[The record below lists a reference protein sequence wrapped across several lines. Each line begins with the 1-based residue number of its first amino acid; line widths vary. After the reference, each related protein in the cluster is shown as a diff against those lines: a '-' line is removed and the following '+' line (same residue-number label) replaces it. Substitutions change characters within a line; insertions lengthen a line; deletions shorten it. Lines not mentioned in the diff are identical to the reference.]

1 MNNSQ
6 TNGKR
11 MNSEQILA
19 RLIAFDTTST
29 TSNLQLIDFVRN
41 LLDEQAIASQL
52 VHNDDRSCAN
62 LYATIGPDN
71 IGGVMLS
78 GHTDVVPTTGQDWN
92 SDPYQMLGDD
102 QLLIGRGAC
111 DMKGFIACVL
121 AALPQI
127 SAGSLQTPI
136 HLAFSYDEEI
146 GCVGAKRLVET
157 MAGFEVKPRIGLIGE
172 PTDMAMVLGHK
183 GKVSYR
189 VTVTGLSCHSAYISN
204 GVNAVEYAAEL
215 IAFIRAMNA
224 RVQQQQLDQSYS
236 VPHSTFHVGN
246 IKGGTALNIV
256 PKQCQFEFEIRNLP
270 QQDIETL
277 VHDIKHY
284 ANDVL
289 LADMR
294 ERFPETA
301 IEFDELSY
309 YPGLHTDPASTVIA
323 YTRAINPIDRI
334 GDNVSFG
341 TEAGLFD
348 DIGINCLVCG
358 PGSIDQAHKPDEF
371 VKREQMAYCDQMI
384 ENLVHRCRQT
394 AEFE

>member
-1 MNNSQ
+1 MNNVV
-6 TNGKR
+6 
-11 MNSEQILA
+11 MNSEEILA

-41 LLDEQAIASQL
+41 LLDDHNITSQL
-52 VHNDDRSCAN
+52 VHNDDRSRAN
-62 LYATIGPDN
+62 LYATIGPDD

-78 GHTDVVPTTGQDWN
+78 GHTDVVPTTGQDWQ
-92 SDPYQMLGDD
+92 SDPYQMLTSDA
-102 QLLIGRGAC
+102 QLVGRGAC

-121 AALPQI
+121 AALPLI
-127 SAGSLQTPI
+127 NNGSLKTPI

-146 GCVGAKRLVET
+146 GCVGAKRLVESMT
-157 MAGFEVKPRIGLIGE
+157 GFEVKPRIGLIGE

-204 GVNAVEYAAEL
+204 GVNAVEYAADL
-215 IAFIRAMNA
+215 IAFISAMNT

-246 IKGGTALNIV
+246 IQGGTALNIV
-256 PKQCQFEFEIRNLP
+256 PRQCSFEFEIRNLP
-270 QQDIETL
+270 QQKIETL

-289 LADMR
+289 LTAMQAR
-294 ERFPETA
+294 YPEA
-301 IEFDELSY
+301 SIDFDELSY

-323 YTRAINPIDRI
+323 YTRSINPIDRI

-348 DIGINCLVCG
+348 AIGINCLVCG

-371 VKREQMAYCDQMI
+371 VKREQMTYCDQMI
-384 ENLVHRCRQT
+384 ESLVHRCRET

>member
-1 MNNSQ
+1 MNRV
-6 TNGKR
+6 T

-29 TSNLQLIDFVRN
+29 NSNLQLIDFVRN
-41 LLDEQAIASQL
+41 LLDEHAIATQL
-52 VHNDDRSCAN
+52 VHNDDRSRAN

-78 GHTDVVPTTGQDWN
+78 GHTDVVPTSGQDWN
-92 SDPYQMLGDD
+92 SDPYQMLSND
-102 QLLIGRGAC
+102 QQLVGRGAC

-127 SAGSLQTPI
+127 SAVSLKTPI

-157 MAGFEVKPRIGLIGE
+157 MAGFAVKPRIGLIGE

-215 IAFIRAMNA
+215 IAFIRAMNT

-246 IKGGTALNIV
+246 ISGGTALNIV
-256 PKQCQFEFEIRNLP
+256 PRQCQFEFEIRNLP
-270 QQDIETL
+270 QQQIETL
-277 VHDIKHY
+277 VHDIRHY

-289 LADMR
+289 LAAMQTRYPQASID
-294 ERFPETA
+294 
-301 IEFDELSY
+301 FDELSY
-309 YPGLHTDPASTVIA
+309 YPGLHTDPASTVIS

-358 PGSIDQAHKPDEF
+358 PGSIDQAHKADEF
-371 VKREQMAYCDQMI
+371 VSREQLAYCDQMI
-384 ENLVHRCRQT
+384 KNLVHRCRE
-394 AEFE
+394 ASEFE

>member
-1 MNNSQ
+1 MSIEV
-6 TNGKR
+6 
-11 MNSEQILA
+11 MSSEEILA
-19 RLIAFDTTST
+19 RLISFDTTST
-29 TSNLQLIDFVRN
+29 MSNLQLIDFVCN
-41 LLDEQAIASQL
+41 LLEDHNITSQL
-52 VHNDDRSCAN
+52 VYNDDRSRAN
-62 LYATIGPDN
+62 LYATIGADDV
-71 IGGVMLS
+71 GGVMLS
-78 GHTDVVPTTGQDWN
+78 GHTDVVPTTGQDWQ
-92 SDPYQMLGDD
+92 SDPYQMMTDD
-102 QLLIGRGAC
+102 EQLVGRGAC

-121 AALPQI
+121 SALPTI
-127 SAGSLQTPI
+127 SARRLQTPI

-215 IAFIRAMNA
+215 IAFIRAMNT

-246 IKGGTALNIV
+246 ISGGTALNIV
-256 PKQCQFEFEIRNLP
+256 PRQCEFEFEIRNLP

-289 LADMR
+289 LADMLGR
-294 ERFPETA
+294 YPDAT
-301 IEFDELSY
+301 IEFNELSY

-323 YTRAINPIDRI
+323 YTRTVNPIDRI

-341 TEAGLFD
+341 TEAGLFN
-348 DIGINCLVCG
+348 DIGISCLVCG

-384 ENLVHRCRQT
+384 ENLVHRCRET

>member
-1 MNNSQ
+1 MSI
-6 TNGKR
+6 TE
-11 MNSEQILA
+11 MNSEEILA
-19 RLIAFDTTST
+19 RLISFDTTST

-41 LLDEQAIASQL
+41 LLDDQAIDSQL
-52 VHNDDRSCAN
+52 IHNEDRSCAN
-62 LYATIGPDN
+62 LYATIGADDV
-71 IGGVMLS
+71 GGVMLS
-78 GHTDVVPTTGQDWN
+78 GHTDVVPTTGQDWQ
-92 SDPYQMLGDD
+92 SDPYQMMTGDE
-102 QLLIGRGAC
+102 LLVGRGAC

-121 AALPQI
+121 SALPAI
-127 SAGSLQTPI
+127 SARRLQTPI

-172 PTDMAMVLGHK
+172 PTNMAMVLGHK

-215 IAFIRAMNA
+215 ISFVRAMNT

-256 PKQCQFEFEIRNLP
+256 PRQCEFEFEIRNLP

-289 LADMR
+289 LTDMR
-294 ERFPETA
+294 
-301 IEFDELSY
+301 
-309 YPGLHTDPASTVIA
+309 
-323 YTRAINPIDRI
+323 TR
-334 GDNVSFG
+334 
-341 TEAGLFD
+341 
-348 DIGINCLVCG
+348 
-358 PGSIDQAHKPDEF
+358 
-371 VKREQMAYCDQMI
+371 
-384 ENLVHRCRQT
+384 
-394 AEFE
+394 

>member
-1 MNNSQ
+1 MSS
-6 TNGKR
+6 TS
-11 MNSEQILA
+11 MNSETILA

-29 TSNLQLIDFVRN
+29 TSNLELIDFVRN
-41 LLDEQAIASQL
+41 LLEDHGARSQL
-52 VHNDDRSCAN
+52 VHNDDHSCAN
-62 LYATIGPDN
+62 LYATIGPDQV
-71 IGGVMLS
+71 GGVMLS

-92 SDPYQMLGDD
+92 SDPYQMLTGDE
-102 QLLIGRGAC
+102 LLTGRGAC

-121 AALPQI
+121 AALPLI
-127 SAGSLQTPI
+127 RDRPLHTPL

-157 MAGFEVKPRIGLIGE
+157 MAGFEVKPRVGLIGE

-215 IAFIRAMNA
+215 IAFIRSMNQ

-236 VPHSTFHVGN
+236 VPYSTFHVGN
-246 IKGGTALNIV
+246 IRGGTALNIV

-270 QQDIETL
+270 QQDIDTL
-277 VHDIKHY
+277 VHDIRHY
-284 ANDVL
+284 ASDVL
-289 LADMR
+289 LTDMLAR
-294 ERFPETA
+294 YPEA
-301 IEFDELSY
+301 SIEFDELSY
-309 YPGLHTDPASTVIA
+309 YPGLHTDPASAVIA
-323 YTRAINPIDRI
+323 CTRAINPIDRI

-371 VKREQMAYCDQMI
+371 VRREQLRYCDQML
-384 ENLVHRCRQT
+384 ENLVHRCRET
-394 AEFE
+394 SDFV

>member
-1 MNNSQ
+1 
-6 TNGKR
+6 
-11 MNSEQILA
+11 MNSEELLSK
-19 RLIAFDTTST
+19 LIAFDTTST
-29 TSNLQLIDFVRN
+29 TSNMGLIDFIRN
-41 LLDEQAIASQL
+41 LLDDHGIASRL
-52 VHNDDRSCAN
+52 IHNDDRSRAN
-62 LYATIGPDN
+62 LYATIGPED

-92 SDPYQMLGDD
+92 SDPYRMHSSDE
-102 QLLIGRGAC
+102 LLTGRGAC

-121 AALPQI
+121 AGLPQL
-127 SAGSLQTPI
+127 SAKPLQTPI

-146 GCVGAKRLVET
+146 GCVGARRLVEA
-157 MAGFEVKPRIGLIGE
+157 MSGFEVKPRLGLIGE

-189 VTVTGLSCHSAYISN
+189 VTVTGLSCHSAYISD

-215 IAFIRAMNA
+215 IAFIRAMNQ
-224 RVQQQQLDQSYS
+224 RVQQQQTDASYS
-236 VPHSTFHVGN
+236 VPYSTFHVGN

-256 PKQCQFEFEIRNLP
+256 PQQCDFEFEIRNLP
-270 QQDIETL
+270 QQDIQTL
-277 VHDIKHY
+277 VHDIRHY

-294 ERFPETA
+294 LRYPEA
-301 IEFDELSY
+301 NIEFAELSY

-348 DIGINCLVCG
+348 NIGIDCLVCG
-358 PGSIDQAHKPDEF
+358 PGSIEQAHKPDEF
-371 VKREQMAYCDQMI
+371 VRREQLGYCDQMI
-384 ENLVHRCRQT
+384 ENLVLRCRQGS
-394 AEFE
+394 EFA

>member
-1 MNNSQ
+1 MNSKQ
-6 TNGKR
+6 

-102 QLLIGRGAC
+102 QLLIGRGTC

-146 GCVGAKRLVET
+146 GCVGAKRLVESMT
-157 MAGFEVKPRIGLIGE
+157 GFEVKPRIGLIGE

-256 PKQCQFEFEIRNLP
+256 PRQCQFEFEIRNLP

-294 ERFPETA
+294 ERFPEAA

-323 YTRAINPIDRI
+323 YTRTINPIDRI

-384 ENLVHRCRQT
+384 ENLVHRCHQT

>member
-1 MNNSQ
+1 M
-6 TNGKR
+6 TPT
-11 MNSEQILA
+11 E
-19 RLIAFDTTST
+19 
-29 TSNLQLIDFVRN
+29 
-41 LLDEQAIASQL
+41 
-52 VHNDDRSCAN
+52 
-62 LYATIGPDN
+62 
-71 IGGVMLS
+71 MLS
-78 GHTDVVPTTGQDWN
+78 
-92 SDPYQMLGDD
+92 DD
-102 QLLIGRGAC
+102 QQLIGRGAC

-121 AALPQI
+121 AALPRI

-215 IAFIRAMNA
+215 IAFIRAMNT

-256 PKQCQFEFEIRNLP
+256 PKQCEFEFEIRNLP

-294 ERFPETA
+294 ERYPEAA

-384 ENLVHRCRQT
+384 ENLVHRCRERRQNSRKT
-394 AEFE
+394 DSFRICGRHD

>member
-1 MNNSQ
+1 MSI
-6 TNGKR
+6 TE
-11 MNSEQILA
+11 MNSEEILA
-19 RLIAFDTTST
+19 RLISFDTTST

-41 LLDEQAIASQL
+41 LLDDQAIDSQL
-52 VHNDDRSCAN
+52 IHNEDRSCAN
-62 LYATIGPDN
+62 LYATIGADDV
-71 IGGVMLS
+71 GGVMLS
-78 GHTDVVPTTGQDWN
+78 GHTDVVPTTGQDWQ
-92 SDPYQMLGDD
+92 SDPYQMMTGDE
-102 QLLIGRGAC
+102 LLVGRGAC

-121 AALPQI
+121 SALPAI
-127 SAGSLQTPI
+127 SARRLQTPI

-172 PTDMAMVLGHK
+172 PTNMAMVLGHK

-215 IAFIRAMNA
+215 ISFVRAMNT

-256 PKQCQFEFEIRNLP
+256 PRQCEFEFEIRNLP

-289 LADMR
+289 LTDMR
-294 ERFPETA
+294 TRYSQAA

-323 YTRAINPIDRI
+323 YTRTINPGARID
-334 GDNVSFG
+334 DNVSFG

-384 ENLVHRCRQT
+384 ENLVHRCRES

>member
-1 MNNSQ
+1 MNNKQ
-6 TNGKR
+6 

-29 TSNLQLIDFVRN
+29 TSNLQLIDFIRN

-52 VHNDDRSCAN
+52 VHNDDRSRAN

-92 SDPYQMLGDD
+92 SDPYQMLSDD

-121 AALPQI
+121 AALPRI
-127 SAGSLQTPI
+127 TADSLQTPI

-256 PKQCQFEFEIRNLP
+256 PRQCEFEFEIRNLP

-294 ERFPETA
+294 QRYPDAA

-323 YTRAINPIDRI
+323 YTRTINPVDRI

-341 TEAGLFD
+341 TEAGLFG

-371 VKREQMAYCDQMI
+371 VKREQMVYCDQMI